1 MSSKNEGGFME
12 KFDVELLKD
21 IIDNKKVAKRESAI
35 WDNYVARFDQ
45 IQKTNKL
52 QSLKKLTKEQT
63 IELSQLQKDKKTSA
77 KIKADEE
84 NIAELI
90 NKINDFAKTTSDAN
104 LKKMAAKLAKDNEER
119 KANCE
124 KYLNCTTKKE
134 ADALQETI
142 SDLIKNV
149 EDGFTEIY
157 NLQKHTHET
166 GDVISKSITKQIIYK
181 FIEDNLDLFLM

>member
-1 MSSKNEGGFME
+1 MSSENEGGFME

-84 NIAELI
+84 NIAEFI
-90 NKINDFAKTTSDAN
+90 N
-104 LKKMAAKLAKDNEER
+104 
-119 KANCE
+119 
-124 KYLNCTTKKE
+124 
-134 ADALQETI
+134 
-142 SDLIKNV
+142 
-149 EDGFTEIY
+149 
-157 NLQKHTHET
+157 
-166 GDVISKSITKQIIYK
+166 
-181 FIEDNLDLFLM
+181 